1 MGGEPVG
8 IMMIYYCYATMLL
21 YTEDGFFP
29 PSVCLLL
36 ESVYKEKHMIAPRT
50 LMSVELLFSIRI
62 FHNTRRMKSM
72 VHV

>member
-1 MGGEPVG
+1 MYYIWWVIEWCRKIRVGGEPVG

-36 ESVYKEKHMIAPRT
+36 ESVYK
-50 LMSVELLFSIRI
+50 
-62 FHNTRRMKSM
+62 
-72 VHV
+72 